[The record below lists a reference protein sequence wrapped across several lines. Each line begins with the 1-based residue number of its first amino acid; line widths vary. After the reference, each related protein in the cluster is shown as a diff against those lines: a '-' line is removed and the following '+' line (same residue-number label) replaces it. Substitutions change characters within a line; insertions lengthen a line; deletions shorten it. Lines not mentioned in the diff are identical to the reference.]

1 MRAPLIQT
9 IFLFL
14 YALCYITVCS
24 AFAQDNGVSKPLVS
38 KAPKPI
44 IVQPVGYKSKP
55 ITQESLQGEDYFKE
69 LNCMACHS
77 IHNVGGV
84 IGPMLDGIGARRSE
98 EYLFAQLANTQE
110 QKEQFAKIKNVDI
123 DSLHH
128 MRLSEKTS
136 KCLIAYLLSLSEPA
150 GGFILYPHVRARP
163 AQPVK
168 DNPSFKP
175 DVMSEAAAVGKGCY
189 ERNGCIA
196 CHSINN
202 IGGWL
207 GPRLDGIGGRRNKQE
222 IIQYITK
229 PPVRIRE
236 STNEQEVWPQMPNLN
251 LTETEIAQLT
261 TYLKTLPNLKN

>member
-1 MRAPLIQT
+1 
-9 IFLFL
+9 
-14 YALCYITVCS
+14 
-24 AFAQDNGVSKPLVS
+24 
-38 KAPKPI
+38 
-44 IVQPVGYKSKP
+44 
-55 ITQESLQGEDYFKE
+55 
-69 LNCMACHS
+69 
-77 IHNVGGV
+77 
-84 IGPMLDGIGARRSE
+84 MLDGIGARRSE

>member
-84 IGPMLDGIGARRSE
+84 IGL
-98 EYLFAQLANTQE
+98 
-110 QKEQFAKIKNVDI
+110 
-123 DSLHH
+123 
-128 MRLSEKTS
+128 
-136 KCLIAYLLSLSEPA
+136 C
-150 GGFILYPHVRARP
+150 
-163 AQPVK
+163 
-168 DNPSFKP
+168 
-175 DVMSEAAAVGKGCY
+175 
-189 ERNGCIA
+189 
-196 CHSINN
+196 
-202 IGGWL
+202 
-207 GPRLDGIGGRRNKQE
+207 
-222 IIQYITK
+222 
-229 PPVRIRE
+229 
-236 STNEQEVWPQMPNLN
+236 
-251 LTETEIAQLT
+251 
-261 TYLKTLPNLKN
+261 